1 MLWYYQRSLIDLDAI
16 PNFVNGVKREG
27 VKVSP
32 DLAFGLFSYLPLH
45 KIRYG
50 IKQGIVKRADAM
62 IKRLRSWW
70 QITIKPL
77 FVIEAMVFL
86 VGIIVI
92 ILGYWLKWSW
102 TGFSAKTLWDWLQLL
117 FVPIILA
124 IGGFWL
130 NRIQKS
136 REERTTEQRAEI
148 ERKAA
153 EQRDQTE
160 REIAIDNQ
168 RETALQEYL
177 DKMSELLLE
186 KNLRKSQPEDE
197 VRNIAW
203 ARTLTVLRGLDPVRK
218 GTILQFLYESNL
230 VYKGGR
236 NIIDLKDVDLSGADL
251 SGVKLNEANLRFAM
265 LSRAN
270 VSRAG
275 LRGAD
280 FTKAD
285 LVGANLRGVDL
296 SSADLSG
303 AYLDHAKLSRGYLQ
317 NANLRGAHLS
327 RADLSEA
334 SLFKADFHRAQ
345 LDGANLCSANL
356 SAAKL
361 SVANLQSADLHGANL
376 SEADLEGANL
386 SKANLQG
393 ANLSG
398 ANLGPDGGIDN
409 ADLSKANL
417 QGASLRRANL
427 SRADVTNEQLEKA
440 KSLQGA
446 TMPDGSK
453 HP

>member
-1 MLWYYQRSLIDLDAI
+1 MNTA
-16 PNFVNGVKREG
+16 
-27 VKVSP
+27 
-32 DLAFGLFSYLPLH
+32 
-45 KIRYG
+45 
-50 IKQGIVKRADAM
+50 
-62 IKRLRSWW
+62 
-70 QITIKPL
+70 
-77 FVIEAMVFL
+77 
-86 VGIIVI
+86 
-92 ILGYWLKWSW
+92 LGYWLKWSW

-251 SGVKLNEANLRFAM
+251 S
-265 LSRAN
+265 
-270 VSRAG
+270 
-275 LRGAD
+275 
-280 FTKAD
+280 
-285 LVGANLRGVDL
+285 
-296 SSADLSG
+296 
-303 AYLDHAKLSRGYLQ
+303 
-317 NANLRGAHLS
+317 
-327 RADLSEA
+327 EA

-345 LDGANLCSANL
+345 LDGANLCS
-356 SAAKL
+356 
-361 SVANLQSADLHGANL
+361 ANL